1 MVWVFFLL
9 RFVMC
14 LYFCTFVKWEYFS
27 VQRMMWEPLELELQ
41 ELVTHWTW
49 LLETPKQ
56 SLQPPTIMF

>member
-1 MVWVFFLL
+1 MVWFFFL

-14 LYFCTFVKWEYFS
+14 LCFCTFVKWEYFS